1 MKKINYLKVGLFV
14 FLSCIIFLVFIISL
28 GDKRFLSKRK
38 EFIVEFKYVWG
49 LKEYSPVKV
58 LGVDVG
64 FVRKIKL
71 DTLNKRVLV
80 YLSIKKDID
89 LPADSTFFINT
100 LGLFGEK
107 YLEITPGKEKNLIR
121 PGQIVK
127 GEELLDFHSIFKKFS
142 DLTFHL
148 EKVVKDEDLKLRFKN
163 LIANFNTLL
172 KDFDIV
178 LKNLRSKKG
187 TLGKILFEDEL
198 YNNINDLIKDLKEH
212 PWKLLRRPKK
222 RYKKK

>member
-1 MKKINYLKVGLFV
+1 MPPASMTAFSNSYDFKALLKSVSIAWDRFLNS
-14 FLSCIIFLVFIISL
+14 FLSII
-28 GDKRFLSKRK
+28 
-38 EFIVEFKYVWG
+38 
-49 LKEYSPVKV
+49 
-58 LGVDVG
+58 
-64 FVRKIKL
+64 
-71 DTLNKRVLV
+71 
-80 YLSIKKDID
+80 LSIKSSI
-89 LPADSTFFINT
+89 LESIVIVMRFFIN
-100 LGLFGEK
+100 GF
-107 YLEITPGKEKNLIR
+107 
-121 PGQIVK
+121 
-127 GEELLDFHSIFKKFS
+127 
-142 DLTFHL
+142 
-148 EKVVKDEDLKLRFKN
+148 LKLRFKN